1 RKNYLYNMKIYKSKI
16 DWWLIIL
23 ILILFGY
30 PIVDGILSKEYV
42 LSLVFGLILI
52 IFFFLSKTIQYK
64 IDGENLVIWKTK
76 IDIKTIRK
84 IYRTNN
90 PLSSPAMSLDRIAI
104 VYNKFDEVLLSP
116 KERDE
121 FINELLKINPNI
133 EVKRQ

>member
-1 RKNYLYNMKIYKSKI
+1 MKIYKSKI

-116 KERDE
+116 KEREE

>member
-1 RKNYLYNMKIYKSKI
+1 MKIYKSKI

-23 ILILFGY
+23 ILVVFGY
-30 PIVDGILSKEYV
+30 PIVDGILSKDYI
-42 LSLVFGLILI
+42 LSLIFGLILI
-52 IFFFLSKTIQYK
+52 VFFFLSKTIQYK

-84 IYRTNN
+84 VYRTNN
-90 PLSSPAMSLDRIAI
+90 PLSSPALSLDRIAI

-116 KERDE
+116 KEREE

>member
-1 RKNYLYNMKIYKSKI
+1 MKIYKSKI

-121 FINELLKINPNI
+121 FINELLKIAPRN
-133 EVKRQ
+133 

>member
-1 RKNYLYNMKIYKSKI
+1 MKIYKSKI

-23 ILILFGY
+23 ILVLFGY

-84 IYRTNN
+84 IYKTNN